1 MKFEH
6 YLFLKE
12 HALKACAALGG
23 SIEPETVSPVLL
35 AYIGDAVFTLYTR
48 LRLLETSGNV
58 RVVSDLDMKIV
69 SARYQNL
76 VMESLALEL
85 TAEEENVVKR
95 GRNAKTPVPKS
106 ATVHEYRMATAFE
119 ALLGW
124 LLLTGREARL
134 AEVLDYA
141 FKIASGRLAEES
153 KVL

>member
-1 MKFEH
+1 MKFDH

-58 RVVSDLDMKIV
+58 RVISDLDMKIV

-95 GRNAKTPVPKS
+95 GRNAKTHVPKS